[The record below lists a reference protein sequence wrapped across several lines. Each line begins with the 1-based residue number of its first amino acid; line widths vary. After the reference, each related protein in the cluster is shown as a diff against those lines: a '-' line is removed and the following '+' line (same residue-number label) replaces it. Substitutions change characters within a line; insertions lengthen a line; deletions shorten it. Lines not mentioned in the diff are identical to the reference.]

1 MTLERSLRGLDS
13 TNDAAFG
20 AIHSIALRGRVP
32 RLESGSERLVEAGL
46 VRPVAGGF
54 QLTELGYSRHRAL
67 LAQERETLDLSRLAL
82 ASGPMP
88 ALARALRRVQA
99 SFALPGR
106 PAAPARRRL
115 VQELCALVDDTTP
128 VLRRTA
134 TLVPRFAEY
143 TPRLDAAVA
152 MLRAGDNAYAFGP
165 DVDSIGAVWTEF
177 HEDLLQTLGRGH
189 DLGDA

>member
-13 TNDAAFG
+13 TNDETFG

-32 RLESGSERLVEAGL
+32 RLESGSEQLLDAGL
-46 VRPVAGGF
+46 VRRVAGGF
-54 QLTELGYSRHRAL
+54 QLTALGYSRHRAL
-67 LAQERETLDLSRLAL
+67 LERERETLDLSRLEL

-88 ALARALRRVQA
+88 ALARALRRVRAGWRRSSAA
-99 SFALPGR
+99 S
-106 PAAPARRRL
+106 ARRRL
-115 VQELCALVDDTTP
+115 VQELCELADDTTP

-134 TLVPRFAEY
+134 SLAPRFAAY
-143 TPRLDAAVA
+143 LTRLDGAVA
-152 MLRAGDNAYAFGP
+152 ELRAGDHAYAFGT

-189 DLGDA
+189 ELGDA